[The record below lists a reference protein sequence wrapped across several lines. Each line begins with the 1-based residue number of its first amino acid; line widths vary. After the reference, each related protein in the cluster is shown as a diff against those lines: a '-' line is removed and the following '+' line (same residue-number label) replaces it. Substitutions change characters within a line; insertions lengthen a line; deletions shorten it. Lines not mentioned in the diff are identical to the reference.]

1 MQCIQKKMCFEVTR
15 WHFQFRFTVLLPRCC
30 NTLSFLVIWASKAM
44 IYNRYNELITHLV
57 AVLLRN
63 LLLTHHHHIPVTWP
77 RKSRRTA
84 TPQWDQT
91 LFEFAFSCNFTSYFG
106 RSKRKGNLR
115 PSDWAQ
121 FLFFELDSSNFGYL
135 LFLFFAQPLRPKV
148 FSILFL
154 EKWSLFGGMN
164 TEIRYVS
171 R

>member
-77 RKSRRTA
+77 RKARRTA
-84 TPQWDQT
+84 TPQWGQT
-91 LFEFAFSCNFTSYFG
+91 LFGIA
-106 RSKRKGNLR
+106 
-115 PSDWAQ
+115 
-121 FLFFELDSSNFGYL
+121 
-135 LFLFFAQPLRPKV
+135 FFAKSRVILAAQRRKAIWKEYLPNLLETWLLCQSVV
-148 FSILFL
+148 F
-154 EKWSLFGGMN
+154 W
-164 TEIRYVS
+164 VWV
-171 R
+171 